1 MRFRLLLRLALLPPL
16 FLAACGDLP
25 EPFLGNPGATAR
37 RLAVP
42 ATPLLVV
49 PPPSKALLPAP
60 AETDYADLLALSL
73 QKEEVPSLARPAH
86 KGDWALLVTAERQG
100 DSIIPHY
107 AIDDPNGKQLGVID
121 GAPTPA
127 PGWITGAPWTLGQ
140 AAHDAVPKVLA
151 LMLSL
156 RATRDRANPNS
167 LLNRAARVY
176 VPEVQG
182 APGDGDTA
190 LSRLIRAQ
198 LAQFGP
204 LVQVTPE
211 GADFVVQGQVKV
223 TNVANAQQRVEI
235 VWTVSRP
242 SGVVNGKVSQLH
254 DLPAG
259 TVDRYWGDIAGAVTQ
274 EASGGIDEVIER
286 FIDRAGNAPGAAG
299 AGATP
304 GASPA
309 AGTRGSGQAPA
320 ATGTPV
326 TGTAPTPVTSQTAT
340 GAGIAP
346 PGSATG
352 ATRSIGTTS
361 GGAGSPGVRPAN
373 VPTAPASRGT
383 GTARSSSGGP
393 PVTAAPKAAIAV
405 TPTAKP
411 GATTATVTSIA
422 PGAPVTPTGKPR
434 ATPAPITS
442 TAPGTAPSGPAG
454 AVMAGRARPAAAG
467 THAGPASA
475 KPAPKPSAIAK
486 KPAATKPPASGPP
499 APAPPQ
505 GP

>member
-242 SGVVNGKVSQLH
+242 SGVVNGKVSQLQ

-320 ATGTPV
+320 ATGTSPRKN
-326 TGTAPTPVTSQTAT
+326 PTLEESQSRCRSSPSPSLKSIMAFTPAFRAAT
-340 GAGIAP
+340 P
-346 PGSATG
+346 S
-352 ATRSIGTTS
+352 
-361 GGAGSPGVRPAN
+361 
-373 VPTAPASRGT
+373 ASRGQGRRCAT
-383 GTARSSSGGP
+383 TSSSSSG
-393 PVTAAPKAAIAV
+393 AP
-405 TPTAKP
+405 
-411 GATTATVTSIA
+411 
-422 PGAPVTPTGKPR
+422 
-434 ATPAPITS
+434 
-442 TAPGTAPSGPAG
+442 
-454 AVMAGRARPAAAG
+454 ARRRRSPAAARPR
-467 THAGPASA
+467 GPVTKMVS
-475 KPAPKPSAIAK
+475 PGCAPLRRTAPRPGHSPNTVTAIA
-486 KPAATKPPASGPP
+486 TSWD
-499 APAPPQ
+499 
-505 GP
+505 

>member
-107 AIDDPNGKQLGVID
+107 AIDDPDGKQLGVVD

-127 PGWITGAPWTLGQ
+127 PGWIAGAPWTLGQ

-151 LMLSL
+151 LMLSV
-156 RATRDRANPNS
+156 RATRDRANPDS

-190 LSRLIRAQ
+190 LSKLIRAQ

-204 LVQVTPE
+204 LVQLTPE

-223 TNVANAQQRVEI
+223 TPIPNAQQRVEI

-286 FIDRAGNAPGAAG
+286 FIDRPENAPGTAAGIPATGGAPPPVPGQTATAGGAASLVKPANVPPSAAGPPLTPAAKAAAAAAAATPTAMSGVTPAPVKPPAPGAA
-299 AGATP
+299 TP
-304 GASPA
+304 GPA
-309 AGTRGSGQAPA
+309 RAVA
-320 ATGTPV
+320 ATG
-326 TGTAPTPVTSQTAT
+326 
-340 GAGIAP
+340 
-346 PGSATG
+346 
-352 ATRSIGTTS
+352 
-361 GGAGSPGVRPAN
+361 
-373 VPTAPASRGT
+373 
-383 GTARSSSGGP
+383 
-393 PVTAAPKAAIAV
+393 
-405 TPTAKP
+405 
-411 GATTATVTSIA
+411 
-422 PGAPVTPTGKPR
+422 
-434 ATPAPITS
+434 
-442 TAPGTAPSGPAG
+442 
-454 AVMAGRARPAAAG
+454 ARPRAAG

-475 KPAPKPSAIAK
+475 KAPAKPSALAR
-486 KPAATKPPASGPP
+486 KPAPPKPPASGAP
-499 APAPPQ
+499 APAPSRGQ
-505 GP
+505 